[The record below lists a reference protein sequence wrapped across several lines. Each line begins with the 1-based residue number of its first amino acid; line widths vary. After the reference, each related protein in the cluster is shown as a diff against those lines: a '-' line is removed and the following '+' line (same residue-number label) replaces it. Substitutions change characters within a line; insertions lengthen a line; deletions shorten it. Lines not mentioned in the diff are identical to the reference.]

1 MNYTNKTAPAPAFRA
16 AAASVPGRDHQ
27 RLGRNNQDAF
37 ALWQGTSH
45 LCAVVADGC
54 GSAPHS
60 EIGARLG
67 ARLLAQA
74 LARKLEPPAIAAPLP
89 LGDAP
94 LPSGSAAREPGFP
107 DCVETLLAE
116 AREELLAQL
125 LPIARALAG
134 AEDERVFAAAVRD
147 HLLFT
152 LVGALVGS
160 SGAVLFALG
169 DGALA
174 LDGVPISLGPFADNE
189 PPYLGYGLLPERLHG
204 FSADQLRFNIA
215 AVSAAPFEIAL
226 GSDGALELFAA
237 TPPRDLASETL
248 LFENPDALRRKLWL
262 RTQPRHDGGPT
273 LLDDTT
279 LILLRAP
286 GRAGE
291 A

>member
-1 MNYTNKTAPAPAFRA
+1 MNYTNKAVAVGAFRA

-37 ALWQGTSH
+37 ALWEGRSH

-54 GSAPHS
+54 GSSPHS
-60 EIGARLG
+60 EVGARLG

-74 LARKLEPPAIAAPLP
+74 LARRLEPLDAAPLP
-89 LGDAP
+89 FD
-94 LPSGSAAREPGFP
+94 SATREPGDP
-107 DCVETLLAE
+107 GGVGQLLAE
-116 AREELLAQL
+116 AREELLAAL
-125 LPIARALAG
+125 RPIARALAG
-134 AEDERVFAAAVRD
+134 AGDERVFAEAVRD

-152 LVGALVGS
+152 LVGALVGPD
-160 SGAVLFALG
+160 GAVLFALG

-174 LDGVPISLGPFADNE
+174 LDGVAIPLGPFAGNE
-189 PPYLGYGLLPERLHG
+189 PPYLGYALLPERLHG
-204 FSADQLRFNIA
+204 FSADRLRFTIA
-215 AVSAAPFEIAL
+215 AVGEAPRAIAL

-237 TPPRDLASETL
+237 TPPRELAAETL

-262 RTQPRHDGGPT
+262 RTQAGRGAGAT
-273 LLDDTT
+273 LHDDTT

-286 GRAGE
+286 DLDGE